1 MQAKYLAKPCR
12 NYNFLANL
20 LLPSDPKD
28 GREKYVLSTF
38 AAGGT
43 GRIILIDTQTE
54 AGETL
59 ELPGDEGAWALYF
72 LEETGE
78 LLVGTCANFGYLH
91 RLNLKTRTWAE
102 PLRLEGETYI
112 WNFARGKD
120 GCVYG
125 SNWPGCI
132 LVKYDPKT
140 QTLSNAGR
148 VCPEETNHYSRFVY
162 TNADG
167 NIVGSAGYGVLKM
180 YYYDIDKKEFK
191 VFGEIGDAILGVGE
205 DYIFAH
211 DEKNYKFYDPFTLEL
226 MEPVIA
232 KDALDDLSMIQHE
245 SAKKKLME
253 VKNPP
258 YVNLVPGKSGSGFH
272 KLSDGRVIGIQGQ
285 EYILIDGDQVEIKRV
300 PADPPATEIMTVA
313 VDPDGIV
320 WGSCGFGQT
329 IFSYDP
335 KTGKYENTVQV
346 TKAGGEVYGIC
357 PKDGKIF
364 LSSYVGGDHM
374 VYDPKKPWN
383 HHDNINPKTLESVRP
398 LMTRP
403 MGKSVIG
410 PDGNFFTGWCAAY
423 GVYGGGISRIDTK
436 TYELASWYQ
445 IIPQQ
450 SIRSIASGKR
460 YLYAVTCGETSG
472 LHARQDRF
480 YILKLDCDC
489 NIVWKKQYELG
500 IVFTKVVVVG
510 NFVLVG
516 YIDNNTNQTG
526 IYVFNEDTMEELPSI
541 KLGDYDKNDQ
551 ENTNNPTDAIAY
563 DENTI
568 VIFIGKRACLMRI
581 PDGTILKDCPIE
593 GFVRTSAK
601 GKDGKVYFAINSKLY
616 ELEF

>member
-1 MQAKYLAKPCR
+1 MQAKYLSQPCH
-12 NYNFLANL
+12 NYCLLANIL
-20 LLPSDPKD
+20 IPADPKD

-54 AGETL
+54 TGETL

-78 LLVGTCANFGYLH
+78 LLVGTCANYGYLH
-91 RLNLKTRTWAE
+91 RLDMKTRTWAK

-120 GCVYG
+120 GCIYG
-125 SNWPGCI
+125 SNYPGCI
-132 LVKYDPKT
+132 LVKYDPET

-148 VCPEETNHYSRFVY
+148 VCPEENNHYSRFIY

-167 NIVGSAGYGVLKM
+167 NIIGSAGFDVLKM
-180 YYYDIDKKEFK
+180 YYYDVDKKEFK
-191 VFGEIGDAILGVGE
+191 IFGEIGDAVLSVGE
-205 DYIFAH
+205 DYIFAQNG
-211 DEKNYKFYDPFTLEL
+211 DYYKFYDPFSLEL
-226 MEPVIA
+226 MEPVIS

-245 SAKKKLME
+245 SARKKLTE

-258 YVNLVPGKSGSGFH
+258 YIDKVPGKTGGGFH
-272 KLSDGRVIGIQGQ
+272 KLSDGRVIGTQGQ
-285 EYILIDGDQVEIKRV
+285 EYIMIDGDDVDIKRI
-300 PADPPATEIMTVA
+300 PADPPATTIMTVA
-313 VDPDGIV
+313 VDAEGIV

-329 IFSYDP
+329 IFFYDP

-383 HHDNINPKTLESVRP
+383 HHDNVNPRTLESVRP

-423 GVYGGGISRIDTK
+423 GVYGGGVSRINTQ

-450 SIRSIASGKR
+450 SIRSIASSKT
-460 YLYAVTCGETSG
+460 YLYAVTCGGTSG
-472 LHARQDRF
+472 LPTRKDSFH
-480 YILKLDCDC
+480 ILRMDCDC

-500 IVFTKVVVVG
+500 IVFTKVIVAG
-510 NFVLVG
+510 NFVLAG
-516 YIDNNTNQTG
+516 YVNNNTGKVG
-526 IYVFNEDTMEELPSI
+526 IYVFREDTMEELPSI
-541 KLGDYDKNDQ
+541 ELGDYDKNDQ
-551 ENTNNPTDAIAY
+551 EGTNFPTDAIAY
-563 DENTI
+563 DDNTI
-568 VIFIGKRACLMRI
+568 VIFIGKRACLMQI
-581 PDGTILKDCPIE
+581 PDGNILKECPIE

-601 GKDGKVYFAINSKLY
+601 GEDGKVYFAINSKLY
-616 ELEF
+616 VLEF